1 MFKMRTLVV
10 LALLASG
17 GSAFAQGRRGGGGG
31 ATPAEKP
38 EEGIPVTD
46 PLVISRCGTCHQKD
60 DKGNLSRISYARTTP
75 EGWEEAIKR
84 MVRLNGLTLEPAEA
98 RSILK
103 YLATYHGLSP
113 EEAKP
118 VMYFPEHRIQD
129 ETAPNETVR
138 ATCSNCHALGKA
150 LSWRRSKDDWK
161 LLANMHVAFFPQA
174 DAAFRRN
181 GPPGGGAGGGG
192 GRGGAAAGVTA
203 DAGAAAAASQ
213 PIDETLDF
221 LGKNY
226 SLHTPEWANWR
237 ARMRPARLAGKWVIS
252 AWLPGKGR
260 YTGEML
266 IEAGVGENEFKTT
279 TKLKSLKDGSEITR
293 TGTSLVYS
301 GYGWR
306 GRSRTANVPTNAVPD
321 DPRQE
326 IREVMWISP
335 DQTFA
340 DGRWFWGFYQ
350 EFGFDVH
357 MQRASGAPILLTTD
371 RPAVKSG
378 TEGTK
383 LRILGDAL
391 PANLT
396 AGDLDLGTGITVK
409 AIASRSASDLV
420 VDLDV
425 AANAV
430 PGKRD
435 IAIPGA
441 VLQSAFAVYDKVDYI
456 RVTPDTSIARLGG
469 DVHPKG
475 YQQLEA
481 IAYQNGAD
489 GKPHTADDV
498 EIGPIDVTWSVEE
511 FYAVYGDDDKEFVG
525 TLNSSGFFTPSLDG
539 PNPQR
544 KFKRNNYGDVWVVAT
559 TKNERDKDGKPLVGK
574 SYLIVAVPLYVQWDQ
589 PEVAK

>member
-1 MFKMRTLVV
+1 MLKMRTLVV
-10 LALLASG
+10 LGLLASG
-17 GSAFAQGRRGGGGG
+17 GSAFAQGRRGGGAG
-31 ATPAEKP
+31 AASTEKP
-38 EEGIPVTD
+38 EDGIPVTD
-46 PLVISRCGTCHQKD
+46 ALVISRCGTCHQKD
-60 DKGNLSRISYARTTP
+60 DKGNLSRISFARTTP

-103 YLATYHGLSP
+103 YLATDHGLSP

-174 DAAFRRN
+174 EAAFRRN
-181 GPPGGGAGGGG
+181 GPPGGGAGGAG
-192 GRGGAAAGVTA
+192 GRGGVAAVTA
-203 DAGAAAAASQ
+203 DPGAASAAQ

-226 SLHTPEWANWR
+226 GLHTPEWASWR
-237 ARMRPARLAGKWVIS
+237 ARMRPARLTGRWVVS

-266 IEAGVGENEFKTT
+266 IEPGAAENEFKTT
-279 TKLKSLKDGSEITR
+279 TKLKSLKDGSEIVR

-301 GYGWR
+301 GYSWR
-306 GRSRTANVPTNAVPD
+306 GRSHTSNVPANVVPD

-326 IREVMWISP
+326 VREVMWISP

-371 RPAVKSG
+371 RPAVRSG

-383 LRILGDAL
+383 LHILGDAL

-396 AGDLDLGTGITVK
+396 AADLDLGSGITVK
-409 AIASRSASDLV
+409 AIASHSATDLV
-420 VDLDV
+420 VDIDI
-425 AANAV
+425 AAKAV

-489 GKPHTADDV
+489 GKPHTGDDV
-498 EIGPIDVTWSVEE
+498 ELGPVDVTWSVEE

-559 TKNERDKDGKPLVGK
+559 TKNEKDKDGKH
-574 SYLIVAVPLYVQWDQ
+574 
-589 PEVAK
+589 